1 MLSPGHGNTASA
13 KRAKAKKFDFRK
25 YDKQMGRECYLV
37 YRYKGEIRVR
47 HGIKG
52 GGLGHVFYP
61 DNHPSWMTN
70 IPEEYMKVTSAG
82 RVLVKH
88 EDDILEAVEM
98 LREHYRKK
106 VENVQHT
113 SSTTMKN
120 IMECVEGRG
129 YTVI

>member
-13 KRAKAKKFDFRK
+13 KRAKAKKFDFRE
-25 YDKQMGRECYLV
+25 YDKKLGRDCYLV

-52 GGLGHVFYP
+52 RYVFYP

-88 EDDILEAVEM
+88 ENDVLEAVEM